1 MKRTGNSG
9 KRNEAESVGYIGNS
23 ETNRKLEE
31 SGMVRWKGCCVR
43 AARNKQIKGKK
54 DQGEVQGRLGKK
66 RMDLR
71 SQQEGLSMLILSLST
86 GYLATALYTR

>member
-1 MKRTGNSG
+1 MRAQNIAG
-9 KRNEAESVGYIGNS
+9 KRREL
-23 ETNRKLEE
+23 RKDKE
-31 SGMVRWKGCCVR
+31 RIR
-43 AARNKQIKGKK
+43 KQIKGKEESRR

-86 GYLATALYTR
+86 GYLATGLYTK

>member
-1 MKRTGNSG
+1 MRAQNIAGTGG
-9 KRNEAESVGYIGNS
+9 KA
-23 ETNRKLEE
+23 RKDKE
-31 SGMVRWKGCCVR
+31 RIR
-43 AARNKQIKGKK
+43 KQIKGKK

-86 GYLATALYTR
+86 DN

>member
-1 MKRTGNSG
+1 MRAQNIAGTGGKERKDEETDKRQGGS
-9 KRNEAESVGYIGNS
+9 
-23 ETNRKLEE
+23 
-31 SGMVRWKGCCVR
+31 
-43 AARNKQIKGKK
+43 KK

-86 GYLATALYTR
+86 GYLATGLYTK

>member
-1 MKRTGNSG
+1 MRAQNIAGTGG
-9 KRNEAESVGYIGNS
+9 KR
-23 ETNRKLEE
+23 RKDKE
-31 SGMVRWKGCCVR
+31 RIR
-43 AARNKQIKGKK
+43 KQIKARK

-86 GYLATALYTR
+86 RYLATGLYTK

>member
-1 MKRTGNSG
+1 MRAQNIAGTGG
-9 KRNEAESVGYIGNS
+9 KA
-23 ETNRKLEE
+23 RKDKE
-31 SGMVRWKGCCVR
+31 RIR
-43 AARNKQIKGKK
+43 KQIKGKK

-86 GYLATALYTR
+86 RYLATGLYTK

>member
-1 MKRTGNSG
+1 MRAQNIAGTGG
-9 KRNEAESVGYIGNS
+9 KG
-23 ETNRKLEE
+23 RKDRER
-31 SGMVRWKGCCVR
+31 VR
-43 AARNKQIKGKK
+43 KQIKGKK